1 MALPSTGPIS
11 FADIRSEFNDTGS
24 VSFSDLYRGGS
35 LVPNNYTNTNS
46 IPTSGVIELE
56 NFRGVK
62 TEGSASEKLA
72 VYQANRHSYLTYR
85 SVEASDSGEVQ
96 TTDLYQINS
105 PIARYATSD
114 TLYAENGD
122 RSAQKGE
129 SQWTTILGVVAGVG
143 ATVSTSSIDYGTHAY
158 SDSASADNEAVV
170 LNHVNEVHRDI
181 TSDINFSYT
190 MVSQNKATGGQLFII
205 PGKWGFV
212 STTTAAS
219 FTLEPGQMAVGA
231 YERGGDGPVGS
242 WQATAS
248 PSDGFNSIAAQYWWY
263 NNVGTKLM
271 TNSSSVNQTVS
282 FIDIAEDIVWLFEE
296 TS

>member
-56 NFRGVK
+56 DFRGVK

-85 SVEASDSGEVQ
+85 SVEGSDSGEVQ
-96 TTDLYQINS
+96 TTDLYQINN
-105 PIARYATSD
+105 PIARYGTSD

-129 SQWTTILGVVAGVG
+129 SQWTTIVGSVAGSG
-143 ATVSTSSIDYGTHAY
+143 VSVSSSAIDYGTNAY
-158 SDSASADNEAVV
+158 SASTGNEAIVV
-170 LNHVNEVHRDI
+170 NHVNTVHRDI
-181 TSDINFSYT
+181 NSDINFSYT
-190 MVSQNKATGGQLFII
+190 MNSANRATGGQLYII
-205 PGKWGFV
+205 PGKWGFI

-219 FTLEPGQMAVGA
+219 FTLGPGKMAVGA
-231 YERGGDGPVGS
+231 YDRGGDGPIGG
-242 WQATAS
+242 WQASAS

-263 NNVGTKLM
+263 NNCGTKLM

-296 TS
+296 IS